1 MTIKEFKILSI
12 GKKYFYRILNDDRVC
27 ERGYIANGEG
37 NIVRNMD
44 FKDWIIGVDDWWN
57 RERGM

>member
-1 MTIKEFKILSI
+1 MRSKDFRIYCTALRL
-12 GKKYFYRILNDDRVC
+12 FYKRLNDDRVC
-27 ERGYIANGEG
+27 ERGYIKQGEG

-57 RERGM
+57 KEG

>member
-1 MTIKEFKILSI
+1 MTAKDFKIYCI
-12 GKKYFYRILNDDRVC
+12 GKKYFYRKLNDDRVC
-27 ERGYIANGEG
+27 ERGYIKKGER

-57 RERGM
+57 KKKGI